1 MSSIRHR
8 LIDGKVVSFYKTV
21 VHRFT
26 IPDTEFATNS
36 ESQLAEWRSST
47 PGQFV
52 AEHSTE
58 CPELHQF
65 RNVNN
70 FSYDF
75 AIVAELEQSKLSEFY
90 LRFDN
95 KDQI

>member
-1 MSSIRHR
+1 MASIRYHVV
-8 LIDGKVVSFYKTV
+8 DGKVVSFYKTV

-36 ESQLAEWRSST
+36 ERQLVEWRFST

-52 AEHSTE
+52 AEHTTE

-95 KDQI
+95 KYQI